1 MNKIFVYPKLP
12 NAGLGNMLLVW
23 AKAILFAEINSFPVI
38 EPNWDKVRIG
48 PLLRG
53 EKYSRYYGEYF
64 LKTASISRINGL
76 IASLGATKIYE
87 PSIEKVNILGKSR
100 HRVYIFCTVPHW
112 SNYFSEIK
120 EHKSLIKTKLL
131 ANIHPRILF
140 EINDRP
146 SPEIGIHVRMGD
158 FRKLQV
164 GEDFSKV
171 GSVRTPF
178 YWYIDVIER
187 IRSLVGKTIPATVFS
202 DGYNHELT
210 DLLKLPQVFMSPKAS
225 AISDMLT
232 LSKSKLLITSAGS
245 TFSGYASYLG
255 NCPTIWHPDHF
266 HSGVFSE
273 KISKTTFEGGFNPK
287 ILEIPPLLERN
298 IVSAF
303 KNKILL

>member
-1 MNKIFVYPKLP
+1 MSKIFVYPKLP

-38 EPNWDKVRIG
+38 QPNWDRIRIG
-48 PLLRG
+48 SLLRG
-53 EKYSRYYGEYF
+53 EKYLRYYGSSF
-64 LKTASISRINGL
+64 LNTAYVPRINGL
-76 IASLGATKIYE
+76 VASLGANKIYE
-87 PSIEKVNILGKSR
+87 PSIEKVNTLDKFTNL
-100 HRVYIFCTVPHW
+100 VYIFCTIPHW
-112 SNYFSEIK
+112 SNYFAEIK
-120 EHKSLIKTKLL
+120 EQQSLIKTKFI
-131 ANIHPRILF
+131 ATIHPRILS
-140 EINDRP
+140 EVNERP
-146 SPEIGIHVRMGD
+146 SPQIGIHVRMGD
-158 FRKLQV
+158 FRKLQA

-171 GSVRTPF
+171 GSVRTPL

-187 IRSLVGKTIPATVFS
+187 IRKLVGKTVPATVFS

-210 DLLKLPQVFMSPKAS
+210 DLLKLPQVIISPKAS

-245 TFSGYASYLG
+245 TFSGFASYLG

-273 KISKTTFEGGFNPK
+273 EISKTTFEGGFDPE

-298 IVSAF
+298 IISTF
-303 KNKILL
+303 